1 MKSLVYDF
9 PWRSQNSSHLQGKT
23 GHNILEDSAELDIA
37 IKPRLLR
44 KIKTFCKTHSLLWS
58 MCSDLKFPKEEDSE
72 RSGQACG
79 HSEIHFML
87 VISQSLF

>member
-1 MKSLVYDF
+1 MKSLVYDS

-79 HSEIHFML
+79 HSEIHFLL
-87 VISQSLF
+87 VISQSLL

>member
-1 MKSLVYDF
+1 VKSLVYDS

-23 GHNILEDSAELDIA
+23 GHNILEDSADLEIT

-44 KIKTFCKTHSLLWS
+44 KINSFLWS
-58 MCSDLKFPKEEDSE
+58 MCSDLKFPEEKDSE

-79 HSEIHFML
+79 HSSIHFML
-87 VISQSLF
+87 VITQSLL